1 MKRSIKIEAAKQAK
15 YIRETYEWAEQSGI
29 TPNNLVPT
37 SALRVAM
44 RCGVSYRR
52 AKKALLEA
60 L

>member
-15 YIRETYEWAEQSGI
+15 YIREVYAWAEQSGI
-29 TPNNLVPT
+29 TPDNLVPT
-37 SALRVAM
+37 SALAIALW
-44 RCGVSYRR
+44 CGVSYRR